1 MTMGLN
7 MSKGNWV
14 IVILGLAGCLA
25 LSLSMRH
32 VLNVRQQVQVD
43 PIIRDLTEIFGER
56 LRGASEFAVEQRGE
70 QAVGVLT
77 IRPRLQGPSRRLALS
92 IGNFI
97 WREYG
102 QSGRFRA
109 LEVIVCGRQGDPS
122 HRFPIPRLA
131 SK

>member
-1 MTMGLN
+1 
-7 MSKGNWV
+7 MSKGHWV

-32 VLNVRQQVQVD
+32 VLNVRQQVRTD
-43 PIIRDLTEIFGER
+43 PIIRDLMEIFGGR
-56 LRGASEFAVEQRGE
+56 LRAAPEFAVEQRGE

-77 IRPRLQGPSRRLALS
+77 IRPRLEGPSRRLALL
-92 IGNFI
+92 IGNFT

-109 LEVIVCGRQGDPS
+109 LEIITCGRQGNPS

>member
-32 VLNVRQQVQVD
+32 VLNVRQQVLVD

-56 LRGASEFAVEQRGE
+56 
-70 QAVGVLT
+70 
-77 IRPRLQGPSRRLALS
+77 
-92 IGNFI
+92 
-97 WREYG
+97 
-102 QSGRFRA
+102 
-109 LEVIVCGRQGDPS
+109 
-122 HRFPIPRLA
+122 
-131 SK
+131 

>member
-1 MTMGLN
+1 
-7 MSKGNWV
+7 MSKGNWA

-32 VLNVRQQVQVD
+32 VLNVRQQMQAD
-43 PIIRDLTEIFGER
+43 PIIRDLLEIFGGR
-56 LRGASEFAVEQRGE
+56 LRGAAEFAVEQRGE
-70 QAVGVLT
+70 QVVGVLT
-77 IRPRLQGPSRRLALS
+77 IRPRLEGPSRRLALS

-109 LEVIVCGRQGDPS
+109 LEIITCGRQGNPS
-122 HRFPIPRLA
+122 HRFPIPRLT